1 MAERKDYDRYFNT
14 QTRWLQRLPPRAVGR
29 IVLRCSS
36 VGSIRKVADVE
47 PPEEKKRAEP
57 AANTEEERLTYQ
69 KPATYR
75 IGSDVIDRIN
85 VACDRYSVQKSSF
98 VRALL
103 IHALDQL
110 EAGSWEL
117 PPPEAARKT
126 INVGL
131 VQTPELSCCASY
143 WQFDM
148 TRRGG

>member
-1 MAERKDYDRYFNT
+1 MAERKDYDRDLY
-14 QTRWLQRLPPRAVGR
+14 RDEMAAAAAAAGGRPHRATMFIGGEHQV
-29 IVLRCSS
+29 
-36 VGSIRKVADVE
+36 VADVE

-117 PPPEAARKT
+117 PPPEAARGK
-126 INVGL
+126 
-131 VQTPELSCCASY
+131 LS
-143 WQFDM
+143 M
-148 TRRGG
+148 